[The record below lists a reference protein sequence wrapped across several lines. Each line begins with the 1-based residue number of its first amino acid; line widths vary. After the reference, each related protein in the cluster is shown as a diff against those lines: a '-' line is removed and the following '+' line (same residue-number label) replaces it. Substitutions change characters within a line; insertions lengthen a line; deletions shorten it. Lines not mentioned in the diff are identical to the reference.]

1 MNDDHKRKYFEYL
14 RKNYKKEKK
23 EDVYDLSPKENL
35 LKNDKFKTTNNFTEV
50 DNNDFALLEK
60 EIKSKNRQNQN
71 KSQKFNVWKY
81 PISKKVITLTDI
93 DISNLKNL

>member
-35 LKNDKFKTTNNFTEV
+35 LKNDKFKATNNFTEV
-50 DNNDFALLEK
+50 DNNDFA
-60 EIKSKNRQNQN
+60 
-71 KSQKFNVWKY
+71 
-81 PISKKVITLTDI
+81 
-93 DISNLKNL
+93 